1 MIEFIFDLPLI
12 ITGPAIVG
20 SLCLFA
26 IGGLLVI
33 RRRVLPRL
41 RIQDE
46 DAHFSAAMVHSV
58 MVFYGLAL
66 ALIAVNVFE
75 TYADVSKIISQEAT
89 ALAVLYRD
97 VSAYPEPIRPQL
109 QKELRDYVGYVIDE
123 AWPLQQ
129 HGQVPSA
136 GIERMNRFQGILV
149 TFEPATERQKL
160 LHAEALRAY
169 NNMILARRLRLD
181 AVATGLPGV
190 MWIVIVV
197 GAVISLSASFFFKVE
212 DVRLHGILVTLLA
225 MFIGMVIFMTFALD
239 RPFRGDLGVRP
250 EPYQLIYDHL
260 MKP

>member
-1 MIEFIFDLPLI
+1 MLEFIFDLPLV

-26 IGGLLVI
+26 IGGMLLV

-41 RIQDE
+41 RIQHE
-46 DAHFSAAMVHSV
+46 DAHFSGAMVHSV

-75 TYADVSKIISQEAT
+75 TYADVSKVISQEAT
-89 ALAVLYRD
+89 ALATLYRD
-97 VSAYPEPIRPQL
+97 VSAYPEPKRSQL
-109 QKELRDYVGYVIDE
+109 QKELRDYVDYVIHE

-129 HGQVPSA
+129 HGQVPSG
-136 GIERMNRFQGILV
+136 GIQRINSFQEILV
-149 TFEPATERQKL
+149 TFEPATDGQES
-160 LHAEALRAY
+160 LHAETLRAY
-169 NNMILARRLRLD
+169 NNMIQARRLRLD
-181 AVATGLPGV
+181 AVGTGLPGV
-190 MWIVIVV
+190 MWTVVLV
-197 GAVISLSASFFFKVE
+197 GAVISLGTSFFFKVD

-225 MFIGMVIFMTFALD
+225 MFIGLVIFMTFALD

-250 EPYQLIYDHL
+250 EPYRLVHDQL